1 MPSTYTRKDG
11 TSIRYETKEYN
22 DAYRAARSEQPIH
35 CKACDKQVSALN
47 LARHMRSA
55 YHKKRAG
62 EGDLRPPLTPLP
74 VESEIEE
81 VKEEVKEEPEPMPVP
96 MEVKDSR
103 PKIYTMSVKEMK
115 SKAKELNLKGYSKM
129 NKPELAQ
136 LITQGNIGAPIEV
149 TKEVQAAPV
158 KEEVKPAAAEVKEPA
173 ATKTKTIS
181 PWNTFL
187 SEYRKENNVSLK
199 EAMKQKE
206 AYATWK
212 EKASS

>member
-62 EGDLRPPLTPLP
+62 EGDLRSPLTPLP

-115 SKAKELNLKGYSKM
+115 VKAKDLNLKGYSKM
-129 NKPELAQ
+129 TKPQLEELLQ
-136 LITQGNIGAPIEV
+136 KGTIGAPVEV
-149 TKEVQAAPV
+149 TKEVQPAP
-158 KEEVKPAAAEVKEPA
+158 VKPAAAAEVKVKEPA
-173 ATKTKTIS
+173 ATKTKPIS

-199 EAMKQKE
+199 EAMKQKD

-212 EKASS
+212 GKSSS

>member
-11 TSIRYETKEYN
+11 TVVRYETKEYN
-22 DAYRAARSEQPIH
+22 DAYRAARCEQPIH

-55 YHKKRAG
+55 YHLKRAG
-62 EGDLRPPLTPLP
+62 EGDLRSPLTPLP

-115 SKAKELNLKGYSKM
+115 VKAKELNLVGYSKM
-129 NKPELAQ
+129 TKPQLEELLQ
-136 LITQGNIGAPIEV
+136 KGTIGAPVE
-149 TKEVQAAPV
+149 TMKEAPV
-158 KEEVKPAAAEVKEPA
+158 KPAAAAEVKEPA
-173 ATKTKTIS
+173 ATKTKAAS

-187 SEYRKENNVSLK
+187 SEYRKANNVSLK
-199 EAMKQKE
+199 DAMKQKD

-212 EKASS
+212 GKSSS